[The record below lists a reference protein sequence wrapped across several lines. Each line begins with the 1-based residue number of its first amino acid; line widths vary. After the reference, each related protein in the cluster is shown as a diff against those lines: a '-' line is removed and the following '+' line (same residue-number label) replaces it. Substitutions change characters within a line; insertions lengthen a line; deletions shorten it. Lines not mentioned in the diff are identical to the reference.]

1 MDETESELVVR
12 VLPVSV
18 VTPRFV
24 ADRVELFSVENTD
37 NVFAIIELP
46 VNVEKIRVL
55 AFNVLVFRV
64 D

>member
-1 MDETESELVVR
+1 MEETERMLLVS

-18 VTPRFV
+18 VTTRFV
-24 ADRVELFSVENTD
+24 ADKVELFSVENTD
-37 NVFAIIELP
+37 NVFAKIVLP
-46 VNVEKIRVL
+46 VNVEKIRVF

>member
-1 MDETESELVVR
+1 MLVS
-12 VLPVSV
+12 VLPLRV
-18 VTPRFV
+18 VTVRFA

-37 NVFAIIELP
+37 NVFAKIVLP
-46 VNVEKIRVL
+46 VNVENTIVF